1 MTLKARVL
9 NSEES
14 AAKAIAETMATA
26 VRAAILVA
34 SAARALEAREA
45 VNAVTSVAETV
56 SVVTSVENAATSV
69 ANADKDLVV
78 LEPRVAKIAH
88 AAILAGSAAKVLA
101 APEAVVISA
110 VDPVAVVASKEVA
123 HPAKGASAL
132 VKERVLVLPEMEIG
146 NPVRQTTKKTTSFT
160 GFTR

>member
-9 NSEES
+9 NSVEN

-34 SAARALEAREA
+34 SAARALEAREV
-45 VNAVTSVAETV
+45 VNAATSVAETV
-56 SVVTSVENAATSV
+56 SAVTSV
-69 ANADKDLVV
+69 ANADKGLVV

-88 AAILAGSAAKVLA
+88 ATILAGNDAKVLA
-101 APEAVVISA
+101 AREAVVIS
-110 VDPVAVVASKEVA
+110 VIDPVAVVASKEVA

-146 NPVRQTTKKTTSFT
+146 NPVRLTTKKTTSYT

>member
-9 NSEES
+9 NSEEN

-26 VRAAILVA
+26 VRAAIVVA
-34 SAARALEAREA
+34 SAARALEAREM
-45 VNAVTSVAETV
+45 VNAATSVAETV
-56 SVVTSVENAATSV
+56 SVVTSVENAVTSV

-88 AAILAGSAAKVLA
+88 AAILAGNAAKVLA
-101 APEAVVISA
+101 AREAVVISV

-123 HPAKGASAL
+123 HPAKEASAL

-146 NPVRQTTKKTTSFT
+146 NPVRQTIKKTTSFT

>member
-9 NSEES
+9 NSEEN

-26 VRAAILVA
+26 VRAASLVA

-45 VNAVTSVAETV
+45 GNAATSVAETV
-56 SVVTSVENAATSV
+56 SVVTSVANAATSV
-69 ANADKDLVV
+69 ANAGKDLVV
-78 LEPRVAKIAH
+78 LEPRVVKIAH
-88 AAILAGSAAKVLA
+88 AAILAGNAAKVLA

-110 VDPVAVVASKEVA
+110 VDPVAVVVSKEVA

-132 VKERVLVLPEMEIG
+132 VKERVLVLPEMGIG
-146 NPVRQTTKKTTSFT
+146 SPVRQTTKKTTSYT

>member
-9 NSEES
+9 NSEEN

-34 SAARALEAREA
+34 SAARALEAREV
-45 VNAVTSVAETV
+45 VNAATSVAETV
-56 SVVTSVENAATSV
+56 SAVTSV

-88 AAILAGSAAKVLA
+88 AAILAGNDAKVLA
-101 APEAVVISA
+101 AREAVVIS
-110 VDPVAVVASKEVA
+110 VVNPVAVVASKEVA

-160 GFTR
+160 VFTR

>member
-9 NSEES
+9 NSEEN

-34 SAARALEAREA
+34 SAARALEAREV
-45 VNAVTSVAETV
+45 VNAATSVAETV
-56 SVVTSVENAATSV
+56 SAVTSV

-78 LEPRVAKIAH
+78 LEPRVVKIAH
-88 AAILAGSAAKVLA
+88 AAILAGNAAKVLA
-101 APEAVVISA
+101 AREAVVISV

-123 HPAKGASAL
+123 HPAKGALAL